1 MKTIIINKKE
11 YKVVDAVA
19 EEINW
24 LNTQL
29 KSAKN
34 IIQSLED
41 LDDEF
46 DTKRY
51 QYEEERYKL
60 LNEIKNL

>member
-1 MKTIIINKKE
+1 MKTIIIGKKE

-19 EEINW
+19 EEISW
-24 LNTQL
+24 LNIQL

-46 DTKRY
+46 DTKRRK
-51 QYEEERYKL
+51 YEEEKYEL

>member
-1 MKTIIINKKE
+1 MKTIIISKKE
-11 YKVVDAVA
+11 YKAADAVA

-24 LNTQL
+24 LSIQL

-34 IIQSLED
+34 IIQLLED

-46 DTKRY
+46 DTKRRK
-51 QYEEERYKL
+51 YEEERYKL

>member
-1 MKTIIINKKE
+1 MKTVIIGKKE
-11 YKVVDAVA
+11 YKVVDVVA
-19 EEINW
+19 EEISW
-24 LNTQL
+24 LNIQL

-46 DTKRY
+46 DTKRRK
-51 QYEEERYKL
+51 YEEEKYEL

>member
-1 MKTIIINKKE
+1 MQTVIIGKKE

-19 EEINW
+19 EEISW
-24 LNTQL
+24 LNIQL

-51 QYEEERYKL
+51 KYEEERYKL